1 MHDPD
6 MHIGLVTSVL
16 AVMRTLVTIC
26 VPLTMSVDV

>member
-6 MHIGLVTSVL
+6 MHIGLVTDVL
-16 AVMRTLVTIC
+16 AAMHTLVTIC